1 MCAQTFIL
9 LTSESRCAKL
19 VTFMCSSV
27 TSLDSKSLAYHIVH
41 IHVQDKIRIG
51 EFCMNE
57 EEIPESV
64 LKTIS
69 DFFLS
74 RIRFLLLFLLL
85 LFMILKT

>member
-1 MCAQTFIL
+1 MCPAWEVPVF
-9 LTSESRCAKL
+9 
-19 VTFMCSSV
+19 SV
-27 TSLDSKSLAYHIVH
+27 TALNSDMSNSSYPHSTKWKSL
-41 IHVQDKIRIG
+41 G
-51 EFCMNE
+51 EFQMNE

-85 LFMILKT
+85 LFIILKTEV

>member
-1 MCAQTFIL
+1 M
-9 LTSESRCAKL
+9 ESL
-19 VTFMCSSV
+19 
-27 TSLDSKSLAYHIVH
+27 
-41 IHVQDKIRIG
+41 G
-51 EFCMNE
+51 EFQMNE

-85 LFMILKT
+85 LFIILKTEV